1 MLKLFDNII
10 PQFPEVNI
18 EINSIPNRLK
28 IFDENTN
35 TTTPIFSY
43 NDDVSVKITI
53 NPKNISNN
61 FEHLGV
67 IIYLKGDFENLQ
79 NNRNI
84 ITFLNNKKILLN
96 AGDLTKS
103 ISLTSNFTNNNFL
116 IESYNGSNFNINYYI
131 ELKIIR
137 KFLGTEKKYK
147 KIFFIKNL
155 NKAPIINGN
164 IRLEIGVSNKL
175 HMEYE
180 LFESKFHLNDVIIGK
195 IFIVDINTLVNYI
208 ELNLIKKETVY
219 YEIVGSN
226 KKQQKFE
233 NIIIG
238 RMEICDGQPYEKT
251 IIPFR
256 FYLKGRN
263 LSPTVKNN
271 DLFSI
276 KYYIKFIV
284 VLENEKILYKSQ
296 EIFLYRKE
304 YI

>member
-61 FEHLGV
+61 FEHLGI

-96 AGDLTKS
+96 AGYLTNS

-116 IESYNGSNFNINYYI
+116 IESYNGNNFNINYYI
-131 ELKIIR
+131 EIKIIR

-180 LFESKFHLNDVIIGK
+180 LFESKFHLNDVITGK

-219 YEIVGSN
+219 YEIEGLN

-233 NIIIG
+233 NIIVG

>member
-35 TTTPIFSY
+35 STTPIFSY

-61 FEHLGV
+61 FEHLGI

-96 AGDLTKS
+96 AGYLTNS

-116 IESYNGSNFNINYYI
+116 IESYNGNNFNINYYI
-131 ELKIIR
+131 EIKIIR

-147 KIFFIKNL
+147 KIFFIKNI
-155 NKAPIINGN
+155 NKPPIINGN

-180 LFESKFHLNDVIIGK
+180 LFESKFHLNDVITGK

-219 YEIVGSN
+219 YEIEGLN

-233 NIIIG
+233 NIIVG

>member
-61 FEHLGV
+61 FEHLGI

-96 AGDLTKS
+96 AGYLTNS

-116 IESYNGSNFNINYYI
+116 IESYNGNNFNINYYI
-131 ELKIIR
+131 EIKIIR

-147 KIFFIKNL
+147 KIFFIKNI
-155 NKAPIINGN
+155 NKPPIINGN

-180 LFESKFHLNDVIIGK
+180 LFESKFHLNDVITGK

-219 YEIVGSN
+219 YEIEGLN
-226 KKQQKFE
+226 KKQQKSE
-233 NIIIG
+233 NIIVG

>member
-18 EINSIPNRLK
+18 EINSLSNRLK
-28 IFDENTN
+28 IFDENSNSTI
-35 TTTPIFSY
+35 PIFSF
-43 NDDVSVKITI
+43 NDDVSVKISI

-84 ITFLNNKKILLN
+84 LTFLNNKKILLN
-96 AGDLTKS
+96 EGILTKS
-103 ISLTSNFTNNNFL
+103 ISLTTNFTKNNFI
-116 IESYNGSNFNINYYI
+116 IESYNGSNFNIIYYI
-131 ELKIIR
+131 EIKIIR
-137 KFLGTEKKYK
+137 KFLSTEKKYK
-147 KIFFIKNL
+147 KIFLIKNI
-155 NKAPIINGN
+155 NKEPIINGN
-164 IRLEIGVSNKL
+164 IRLEIGVTNKL

-180 LFESKFHLNDVIIGK
+180 LFQSKFHLNDVITGK
-195 IFIVDINTLVNYI
+195 IFIVDINTLINYI
-208 ELNLIKKETVY
+208 EINLIKKETVY
-219 YEIVGSN
+219 DEIEGSN

>member
-1 MLKLFDNII
+1 MLKLFDKII

-35 TTTPIFSY
+35 STTPIFSY

-53 NPKNISNN
+53 NPKNISKN
-61 FEHLGV
+61 FEHLGI

-96 AGDLTKS
+96 AGYLTNS

-116 IESYNGSNFNINYYI
+116 IESYNGNNFNINYYI
-131 ELKIIR
+131 EIKIIR

-147 KIFFIKNL
+147 KIFFIKNI
-155 NKAPIINGN
+155 NKPPIINGN

-180 LFESKFHLNDVIIGK
+180 LFESKFHLNDVITGK

-219 YEIVGSN
+219 YEIEGLN

-233 NIIIG
+233 NIIVG

>member
-53 NPKNISNN
+53 NPKNVSNN
-61 FEHLGV
+61 FEHLGI

-116 IESYNGSNFNINYYI
+116 IESYNGNNFNINYYI
-131 ELKIIR
+131 EIKIIR

-180 LFESKFHLNDVIIGK
+180 LFESKFHLNDVITGK

-219 YEIVGSN
+219 CEIEGLN

-233 NIIIG
+233 NIIVG